1 MELALYS
8 LSRAVESFALCLA
21 EWGWVR
27 HHHVP
32 KRLDIVIFSLATAV
46 IMHCYAQV
54 CERVCIL
61 LLSSEAFL
69 KFGQFRKQFGHWKGG
84 FGRRLDAPGGWT
96 LCEQRIL
103 MCWLHA
109 S

>member
-32 KRLDIVIFSLATAV
+32 KRLDVVIFSLATAV

-61 LLSSEAFL
+61 LLSSEAFFRVRTVQEAIRTL
-69 KFGQFRKQFGHWKGG
+69 ERRIRTPFGRS
-84 FGRRLDAPGGWT
+84 RRLDA
-96 LCEQRIL
+96 L
-103 MCWLHA
+103 
-109 S
+109 

>member
-32 KRLDIVIFSLATAV
+32 KRLDVVIFSLATAV

-54 CERVCIL
+54 CWRVCRL

-69 KFGQFRKQFGHWKGG
+69 KIMKHA
-84 FGRRLDAPGGWT
+84 L
-96 LCEQRIL
+96 LCAGLLEGLQIT
-103 MCWLHA
+103 A
-109 S
+109 FK